1 MGEQRA
7 VREGIVGN
15 QVDGI
20 YWGLDGLDGHLS
32 TISNIICLRTF
43 YPDNLICAH
52 EYAFGYNNCKFNSIL
67 KATLMIKSKS
77 ISGDISND
85 C

>member
-7 VREGIVGN
+7 VRDGIVGN

-20 YWGLDGLDGHLS
+20 YLGLDGLDGHLS
-32 TISNIICLRTF
+32 AISNIICLRTF

-52 EYAFGYNNCKFNSIL
+52 EYAFGYNKCKFNS
-67 KATLMIKSKS
+67 TLEVALMFKSKS
-77 ISGDISND
+77 INGEISHA

>member
-7 VREGIVGN
+7 VREGIVSN

-20 YWGLDGLDGHLS
+20 YWRLDGLDGHLS

-52 EYAFGYNNCKFNSIL
+52 EDAFGYNKCKFNS
-67 KATLMIKSKS
+67 TLEVALMFKSKS
-77 ISGDISND
+77 INGEVTSA

>member
-7 VREGIVGN
+7 VREGIVSN

-20 YWGLDGLDGHLS
+20 YWGLDGHLS
-32 TISNIICLRTF
+32 DVSNIIRLLTF

-52 EYAFGYNNCKFNSIL
+52 EDAFGYNKCKFNS
-67 KATLMIKSKS
+67 TLEVALMFKSKS
-77 ISGDISND
+77 INGEITSA